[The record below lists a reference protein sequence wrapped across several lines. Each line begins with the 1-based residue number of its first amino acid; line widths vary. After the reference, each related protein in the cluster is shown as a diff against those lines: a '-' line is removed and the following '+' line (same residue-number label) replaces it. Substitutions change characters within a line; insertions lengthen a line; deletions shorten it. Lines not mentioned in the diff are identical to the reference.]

1 MKQPRASDR
10 SPRAIR
16 AAVGAPPPR
25 GPSDP
30 GRRRFLGGTA
40 GLGIA
45 ALACGSAVLSAC
57 GLDRASSPGRVDPNV
72 GFGGTLLEPPFEKPD
87 VTLTDLDGEPFPF
100 IEKTEGQLTVLFFG
114 YTNCPDVCPVFLQTM
129 ARAREGIATGPG
141 SRPQVLFVGVD
152 VARDTPEQMRT
163 YLERIDPTFIGL
175 TGEESEIAATI
186 EHLKMPPVEIYPPE
200 PDGSYAVGHPSQ
212 ATVFTRDDVA
222 HRIYPTGVD
231 QGAGTRMEVWVND
244 LPRLDQGVWK

>member
-1 MKQPRASDR
+1 MTRPST
-10 SPRAIR
+10 
-16 AAVGAPPPR
+16 APDH
-25 GPSDP
+25 GPDL
-30 GRRRFLGGTA
+30 GRRRFLGGSV

-45 ALACGSAVLSAC
+45 AMGGASTLVTAC
-57 GLDRASSPGRVDPNV
+57 GLDRASSPGRADPTSA
-72 GFGGTLLEPPFEKPD
+72 FGGTLLEPPFTKPD
-87 VTLTDLDGEPFPF
+87 VTLVDLDGNPFPF

-114 YTNCPDVCPVFLQTM
+114 YTNCPDICPVFLQTM

-163 YLERIDPTFIGL
+163 YLRRIDPTFIGL
-175 TGEESEIAATI
+175 TGEESEMASMI
-186 EHLKMPPVEIYPPE
+186 EQLSMAPVMIEEPG
-200 PDGSYAVGHPSQ
+200 PDGTYAVGHPAQ
-212 ATVFTRDDVA
+212 ATVFTRDDLA

-231 QGAGTRMEVWVND
+231 ERAGTRMEVWVRD